1 MNINDNGRRLLDI
14 TNHTQ
19 EHHECAKQWH
29 TETKTEIRQLYNSVS
44 DHFQAI
50 KKLHR
55 NAGDDIHQV
64 EIDIRQH
71 HSEAKQ
77 RAERKLKYI
86 FNISHFQS

>member
-14 TNHTQ
+14 TNHTN
-19 EHHECAKQWH
+19 EHYECAKRWQA
-29 TETKTEIRQLYNSVS
+29 ETKTEIRQLRDSVS

-50 KKLHR
+50 ENLNR

-64 EIDIRQH
+64 EVDIRQH

-77 RAERKLKYI
+77 RAKRKLKYI
-86 FNISHFQS
+86 FNVSHY

>member
-1 MNINDNGRRLLDI
+1 LDI

-19 EHHECAKQWH
+19 EHYESAKKWH
-29 TETKTEIRQLYNSVS
+29 TETNAEMGQLYDSVS
-44 DHFQAI
+44 DHFQAL
-50 KKLHR
+50 KELHR

-77 RAERKLKYI
+77 RAERKLKYV
-86 FNISHFQS
+86 FNISNCQS